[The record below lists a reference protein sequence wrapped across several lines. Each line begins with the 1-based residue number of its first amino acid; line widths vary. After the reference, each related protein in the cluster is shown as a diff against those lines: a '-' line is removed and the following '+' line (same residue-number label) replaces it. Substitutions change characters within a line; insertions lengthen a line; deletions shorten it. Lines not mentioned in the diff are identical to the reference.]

1 MRVTRIILLAL
12 VALALAAG
20 CNEQKQ
26 PAPEAQKQ
34 AQKAPEQTIEAAKP
48 ATETTKP
55 AEVKPAKVKPA
66 EVKPTEAKPAEAK
79 PAEAKPAEAK
89 PAEVK
94 PAEVK
99 PTDAKADPSRK
110 PATVAATEPYVL
122 PELEKVVLPEFN
134 YPKFTGKKMSIVF
147 TGNVVGELEPGG

>member
-79 PAEAKPAEAK
+79 PAE
-89 PAEVK
+89 VK